1 MTYCAVSL
9 RWGVEASLHSI
20 SASAAT
26 ECLQVCYISILVSIQ
41 GLVLAYDRELF
52 LGCTQSKLSCGALFG
67 DRSVSRKRDPT
78 VHRSMGPVRTEDLSK
93 ALEEDMDAMRD
104 VFSDLYSREETK
116 SSVKFRHSPTL
127 IWRKIRG
134 AASYILRRIC
144 RYFVTCHTKFV
155 TCLT

>member
-52 LGCTQSKLSCGALFG
+52 LGCTQSKLSCGTLFG

-78 VHRSMGPVRTEDLSK
+78 VLHSIGPVGIEDLSK
-93 ALEEDMDAMRD
+93 ALAEEDLDAMRD
-104 VFSDLYSREETK
+104 VYLVI
-116 SSVKFRHSPTL
+116 SVHENRPSAALSFDTL
-127 IWRKIRG
+127 QP
-134 AASYILRRIC
+134 
-144 RYFVTCHTKFV
+144 
-155 TCLT
+155 